1 MGNPLTGD
9 RRSASLN
16 DYMLLFLITLAV
28 TYIFQQYVFLKYLLA
43 SDQQQQQQQQ
53 QYHSSQR
60 NSFFRTHPS
69 SFNNHRLVHNNAKIL
84 SNATNAATASHPAQ
98 KQEQELLPPRP
109 YRGAGDL
116 TLEQDDP
123 SYHPLVSMYG
133 AHRVK
138 KSMSKLP
145 QWLQHYITW
154 HRQQRSMDGNN
165 GTKYVI
171 LTCMPKDGFCGGLSD
186 RLRPLP
192 LFLLFASMVPRVICI
207 YYLHPQQLENFL
219 QPPLNGLDW
228 RCPLEVSTLFDESKE
243 TARQEIISSYNID
256 RCNAENNIVPCME
269 TKINNMRRDERKYL
283 SIKLVSNDVQ
293 SINKALSLFQ
303 RHSYV
308 DKMPSVDNWD
318 FVDLTGD
325 IFRVM
330 FEPIQPLAIR
340 INQTMERLGLVENQ
354 YSSVHTRCR
363 YPVYPVA
370 RHQGKTVDKGGGMK
384 FVNKTKDALV
394 EIMQNAVKCA
404 HLLDQNISTIF
415 FASDHDEAT
424 RYMISNLVQVENGK
438 SIQPVGIDRIE
449 EPLHMGNLEDSHHH
463 EAMEYFSIFEDLLI
477 MGGSKCVSHGVGSF
491 GSFGAAL
498 AGNSCRAIHRK
509 FTGSLVECP
518 NDRTERRWVPV
529 TNELLFENRTGD
541 IVLQY

>member
-1 MGNPLTGD
+1 MENPPSA
-9 RRSASLN
+9 RRRRWVSLN
-16 DYMLLFLITLAV
+16 ECMILFLITLAI
-28 TYIFQQYVFLKYLLA
+28 TCIFQQYMFLKYLA
-43 SDQQQQQQQQ
+43 NPNYYPRSNDPNHFSH
-53 QYHSSQR
+53 HSSWNRQQLFISTIS
-60 NSFFRTHPS
+60 NQNVNKNTTNVASMAENTNTAAS
-69 SFNNHRLVHNNAKIL
+69 HRLRKRFSSTDSLH
-84 SNATNAATASHPAQ
+84 
-98 KQEQELLPPRP
+98 
-109 YRGAGDL
+109 
-116 TLEQDDP
+116 
-123 SYHPLVSMYG
+123 LVSMYG

-138 KSMSKLP
+138 DSMSRLP
-145 QWLQHYITW
+145 HWLQNYIAW
-154 HRQQRSMDGNN
+154 HRNERLNASND
-165 GTKYVI
+165 TKYAI

-192 LFLLFASMVPRVICI
+192 LFLLFASMVPRVLCI

-243 TARQEIISSYNID
+243 TARQDTISAYNID
-256 RCNAENNIVPCME
+256 RCNAENNIVSCME
-269 TKINNMRRDERKYL
+269 TKINYMKRDERKYL

-293 SINKALSLFQ
+293 SINKGLSLFQ
-303 RHSYV
+303 RHSYK
-308 DKMPSVDNWD
+308 DQMPSIDNWD
-318 FVDLTGD
+318 FVELTGD

-330 FEPIQPLAIR
+330 FEPIKPLAIR

-370 RHQGKTVDKGGGMK
+370 RHQGKKVDKGGGME

-394 EIMQNAVKCA
+394 EIMVNAVKCA
-404 HLLDQNISTIF
+404 HLLDPTISKIF

-424 RYMISNLVQVENGK
+424 RYMISNEIQLGNGK
-438 SIQPVGIDRIE
+438 SIRPAGIDHE
-449 EPLHMGNLEDSHHH
+449 KEPLHMGNLEDSHHH
-463 EAMEYFSIFEDLLI
+463 EAKEYFSIFEDLLI

-498 AGNSCRAIHRK
+498 AGNRCRAIHRK

-518 NDRTERRWVPV
+518 NDRAVKRWVPV
-529 TNELLFENRTGD
+529 TNEVLFGNMTDGRHD
-541 IVLQY
+541 

>member
-1 MGNPLTGD
+1 M
-9 RRSASLN
+9 
-16 DYMLLFLITLAV
+16 
-28 TYIFQQYVFLKYLLA
+28 
-43 SDQQQQQQQQ
+43 
-53 QYHSSQR
+53 YHSS
-60 NSFFRTHPS
+60 
-69 SFNNHRLVHNNAKIL
+69 NHHQLVYNTKISNAKNVATVVAE
-84 SNATNAATASHPAQ
+84 NATAASSNQQLRRHGPTPDFSH
-98 KQEQELLPPRP
+98 L
-109 YRGAGDL
+109 
-116 TLEQDDP
+116 
-123 SYHPLVSMYG
+123 SMYG

-138 KSMSKLP
+138 DSMSRLP
-145 QWLQHYITW
+145 QWLQNYVTW
-154 HRQQRSMDGNN
+154 HRNQRLNANN
-165 GTKYVI
+165 HTKYVI

-192 LFLLFASMVPRVICI
+192 LFLLFASMVPRVLCI
-207 YYLHPQQLENFL
+207 YYLHPQQLENFV

-228 RCPLEVSTLFDESKE
+228 RCPLEVATLFDESKE
-243 TARQEIISSYNID
+243 TARQDVIRAYNID
-256 RCNAENNIVPCME
+256 RCNAENKIVPCME
-269 TKINNMRRDERKYL
+269 TKINYMRQDDRKYL

-293 SINKALSLFQ
+293 SINKGLSLFQ

-330 FEPIQPLAIR
+330 FEPIEPLAIR

-354 YSSVHTRCR
+354 YSAVHTRCR

-370 RHQGKTVDKGGGMK
+370 RHQGKKVDKGGGME

-394 EIMQNAVKCA
+394 EIMKNAVQCA
-404 HLLDQNISTIF
+404 YFLDPSISTIF

-424 RYMISNLVQVENGK
+424 RYMISNHISLGNGK
-438 SIQPVGIDRIE
+438 SLKPVGIDRKE
-449 EPLHMGNLEDSHHH
+449 EPLHMGNLEDSHRH
-463 EAMEYFSIFEDLLI
+463 EATEYFSIFEDLLI

-498 AGNSCRAIHRK
+498 AGNRCRAIHRK

-518 NDRTERRWVPV
+518 NDRTVKRWVPITNE
-529 TNELLFENRTGD
+529 TNELLFGNMTGD
-541 IVLQY
+541 IVTL